1 MNKKGFTLVELLA
14 TLVILGIVV
23 GITIVSVTS
32 SFRNAKDKTEDV
44 FVNTLED
51 ALDMYLDSDANR
63 LKFSNNEFCTISKK
77 SGDVRVYKSTDYI
90 SFKNIITSRNDA
102 TNDEE
107 KRINSS
113 YSPLAEQDLVNPA
126 NEEVACNSN
135 VSVEIYRD
143 DDYVYYYKVSKD
155 DFGCLK
161 NGGYITNLP
170 SECY

>member
-32 SFRNAKDKTEDV
+32 SFRNAKDKTENV
-44 FVNTLED
+44 FVGTLED
-51 ALDMYLDSDANR
+51 ALDIYLDSDAR
-63 LKFSNNEFCTISKK
+63 KLGFSTTKTCTLNKTRGS
-77 SGDVRVYKSTDYI
+77 VNVYKSTNALT
-90 SFKNIITSRNDA
+90 FKDI
-102 TNDEE
+102 
-107 KRINSS
+107 INSS
-113 YSPLAEQDLVNPA
+113 YSSLVEQDLVNPA
-126 NEEVACNSN
+126 NEKVACNSN

-155 DFGCLK
+155 NFGCLK